1 MRWTTATRVLVVGR
15 DPVDVDLLHRLVD
28 QAALVLGVEHLAGHP
43 FGGEN
48 GQLHD
53 VATDRLAE
61 LAVLLVPALEIL
73 RGLLAPLRDLLL
85 ALAAAVVEQPL
96 ALGPGLV
103 ALLARQLAKLARL
116 LAGLVGR
123 VQRLADPVTPL
134 VDQALDPA
142 ERELPQDEEDDR
154 ERDDRPDHQAGDDRD
169 EVAAGVLLC
178 ENERV
183 QHRLDED
190 VGEQTA
196 EQGVEDDGLSERET
210 EPLDAREL
218 AAKFGLA
225 GDGLDHRAEDV
236 PDADA
241 GADGPEADAD
251 AERDRLSEVGDVS
264 GRLCE

>member
-61 LAVLLVPALEIL
+61 LAVLGVDGLAVLLEPALEIL

-134 VDQALDPA
+134 GDQALDPA
-142 ERELPQDEEDDR
+142 ER

-241 GADGPEADAD
+241 GADG
-251 AERDRLSEVGDVS
+251 
-264 GRLCE
+264 

>member
-28 QAALVLGVEHLAGHP
+28 QAALVLGVEHLAGHL

-61 LAVLLVPALEIL
+61 LAVLGVDGLAVLVEPA
-73 RGLLAPLRDLLL
+73 
-85 ALAAAVVEQPL
+85 L